1 MRRKR
6 QGDETYDDY
15 DDYGSYETTTVGGNS
30 YDILIFSTRYCNII
44 NSYKNTTLMN
54 KLINRTSLWNEL
66 CEVR

>member
-30 YDILIFSTRYCNII
+30 YDILIFSIRYII
-44 NSYKNTTLMN
+44 NSYQNTTLMN

>member
-15 DDYGSYETTTVGGNS
+15 DDYGSYETTTAGGKS
-30 YDILIFSTRYCNII
+30 YDILIFSISFI
-44 NSYKNTTLMN
+44 KSHQDAVLMN
-54 KLINRTSLWNEL
+54 KLINRASLWNEL